1 MILLIFS
8 MSVVFFR
15 SIANAT
21 FNPMAIRAATI
32 IEENENGKGGF
43 SE

>member
-1 MILLIFS
+1 MF
-8 MSVVFFR
+8 M
-15 SIANAT
+15 
-21 FNPMAIRAATI
+21 PMAIRAATI